1 LTQGAP
7 QKQQEAIMRRLF
19 LVISCLTVVGW
30 AASSQAQL
38 DPQSSILVTSV
49 SYTYAQPENF
59 DESLKGAG
67 FSLVWEQVT
76 WDRQMSIGFGGGYF
90 ASWFDRGDDSHSFSR
105 IPFYAIFKG
114 LFGPP
119 KYTGYIGI
127 GPGAT
132 IDRLEVTGQ
141 NGIEQRRTEAQFS
154 LLVPVGVY
162 LVPNPKVGFNFAA
175 SWAYSNSDFLK
186 NNSYWAFTFGVL
198 FLL

>member
-1 LTQGAP
+1 
-7 QKQQEAIMRRLF
+7 MRRLF
-19 LVISCLTVVGW
+19 LVISFLMVVGW
-30 AASSQAQL
+30 AASSHAQIE
-38 DPQSSILVTSV
+38 PQSTLLVTSV

-59 DESLKGAG
+59 DESLNGAG

-90 ASWFDRGDDSHSFSR
+90 ASWFDRSVDRASFSR

-127 GPGAT
+127 GLGAT
-132 IDRLEVTGQ
+132 VDRLEVTDED
-141 NGIEQRRTEAQFS
+141 GIEQRRTQAPFS
-154 LLVPVGVY
+154 ILVPVGVY
-162 LVPNPKVGFNFAA
+162 LVPNPKVGFNFSA
-175 SWAYSNSDFLK
+175 SWSYSNTDFLK

-198 FLL
+198 FLM